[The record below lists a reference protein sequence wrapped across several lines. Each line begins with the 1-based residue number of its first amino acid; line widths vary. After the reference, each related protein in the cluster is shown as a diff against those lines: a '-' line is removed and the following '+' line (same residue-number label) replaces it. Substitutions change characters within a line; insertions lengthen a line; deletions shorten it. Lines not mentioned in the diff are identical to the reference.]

1 MTRKT
6 VDWES
11 VEREYR
17 AGVRSLR
24 DIASE
29 FGCSEG
35 AIRKKAKT
43 EEWTRDLSAKINSRA
58 DELVRKAEVRKE
70 VRNEAT
76 ISEREQINASAQ
88 MLADKV
94 INQREDVKR
103 ARSTVQRL
111 WKLVDDELDK
121 LNDMYLSAIGLPQQV
136 KNVKLLAD
144 ALRVL
149 VELERKVLRLDDAEP
164 PPDPLTKYT
173 DDEIESRLA
182 DFFRK
187 AGTAGAA

>member
-1 MTRKT
+1 
-6 VDWES
+6 
-11 VEREYR
+11 
-17 AGVRSLR
+17 
-24 DIASE
+24 
-29 FGCSEG
+29 
-35 AIRKKAKT
+35 
-43 EEWTRDLSAKINSRA
+43 
-58 DELVRKAEVRKE
+58 
-70 VRNEAT
+70 
-76 ISEREQINASAQ
+76 

-111 WKLVDDELDK
+111 WKLVDDELDQPTELNQLGDMLRSPDQFGNDK

-136 KNVKLLAD
+136 KNAKLLAD

-187 AGTAGAA
+187 AGTSGAA